1 MKTEDAFDEILK
13 DYDVLVQEEEIKPA
27 DDVNYIVRLE
37 NLDEPV
43 RPGKGFLVPKKL
55 RLYLRKFD
63 HNVKVLD
70 IRGKTCKTCIAE
82 FNCRRIDER
91 MAWRIICAFMNAF
104 NRVTI
109 KRQYIVPSFYQIEE
123 LNFDKI
129 KNHGI
134 TLHSSLQLANSIQK
148 LAGRTTEFDFCYGL
162 VYKKFH
168 LGRVT
173 LEHIVKTLIKEDH
186 MKHFD
191 ESEYEL
197 RLSNFK
203 DEVRG
208 KIIRDDVLD
217 SQLPHVVPYMISARE
232 EMMINDVHQ
241 FDKKKLAGRS
251 LESMYILTS
260 RKSPFFFNYI
270 FFYGYIS
277 DALLDGRGGFAV
289 AYYTPAFHK
298 TLNQFETLD
307 GFSYLMNKVFMIL

>member
-1 MKTEDAFDEILK
+1 MKTEDVFDEILK
-13 DYDVLVQEEEIKPA
+13 DDDVLVQEEEIKPA

-37 NLDEPV
+37 NLTETIVIGRPMLI
-43 RPGKGFLVPKKL
+43 PGKLHLF
-55 RLYLRKFD
+55 LRKFD
-63 HNVKVLD
+63 HIVKITD
-70 IRGKTCKTCIAE
+70 IRAKTCTAE
-82 FNCRRIDER
+82 FNCRHIDER
-91 MAWRIICAFMNAF
+91 MAWRILKALMNAF
-104 NRVTI
+104 ERVNI
-109 KRQYIVPSFYQIEE
+109 KRCYMIRGFHLYEE
-123 LNFDKI
+123 LNFDEI
-129 KNHGI
+129 KHHGI

-148 LAGRTTEFDFCYGL
+148 LAGKTTEFDFCYGL

-217 SQLPHVVPYMISARE
+217 SQLQHIVPYMISVRE

-241 FDKKKLAGRS
+241 FDKKKLAGRPI
-251 LESMYILTS
+251 ESMYIFIS
-260 RKSPFFFNYI
+260 KKSPFFFNYI